1 METYGDGYCF
11 DDAYKCHIPEDMMPE
26 EMTE

>member
-11 DDAYKCHIPEDMMPE
+11 DDAYKCYIPEDMMPE
-26 EMTE
+26 EQTE